1 MEVAQEA
8 AVAVVQRARDLVVV
22 LVGVGGL
29 NQGPL
34 VVEIPPLMVVVG
46 ELLKQIPTERMM
58 AGEEGVVGGEV
69 DLVLVGPRPPL
80 EDFRNVVAALLRW
93 EARGTGHPG
102 Q

>member
-1 MEVAQEA
+1 MQLQVAQEV
-8 AVAVVQRARDLVVV
+8 AVAVVQRAKDMVVV

-29 NQGPL
+29 DQEPL
-34 VVEIPPLMVVVG
+34 VVGIPPLVVVVG
-46 ELLKQIPTERMM
+46 ELLMQIPTEGMM
-58 AGEEGVVGGEV
+58 AGV

-80 EDFRNVVAALLRW
+80 EDFHNVVAVLLRW